1 MRTQAKSPSN
11 IALVKYWGKH
21 GLQLPLNPSVSFTLS
36 HSTSQTRIYWR
47 EASDFGYSFRFH
59 GKEQKTFTPKL
70 DTFFQRIIDNAPEL
84 REHHLAIESENSFPH
99 SSGIASSAAAFS
111 ALALAIE
118 EGIRQL
124 RNEPHVD
131 LNRASEWS
139 RLGSGSACRSL
150 FPKAAV
156 WGAHPK
162 IEGSSDIRGLDV
174 SQRLHPVFEDFHDVI
189 LLIDEGVKPVSSTA
203 GHALMDGHVF
213 GKARIRQAFDHVE
226 EMMEILHAGNID
238 RFNELVELEAL
249 TLHALMMSAADPYL
263 LMRPGTLEAIES
275 VRRFRKETKTQVC
288 FTLDAGAN
296 LHLLFPAASE
306 QKVMPWVE
314 NALSKVSGGRYI
326 CDCVGSGPKWS
337 SAI

>member
-1 MRTQAKSPSN
+1 MVSAGIWQC
-11 IALVKYWGKH
+11 
-21 GLQLPLNPSVSFTLS
+21 VSFTL
-36 HSTSQTRIYWR
+36 
-47 EASDFGYSFRFH
+47 
-59 GKEQKTFTPKL
+59 L
-70 DTFFQRIIDNAPEL
+70 
-84 REHHLAIESENSFPH
+84 
-99 SSGIASSAAAFS
+99 
-111 ALALAIE
+111 
-118 EGIRQL
+118 
-124 RNEPHVD
+124 
-131 LNRASEWS
+131 
-139 RLGSGSACRSL
+139 
-150 FPKAAV
+150 KAAV

-213 GKARIRQAFDHVE
+213 GKARIQQAFDHVE

-238 RFNELVELEAL
+238 RFNELSAEAPA
-249 TLHALMMSAADPYL
+249 LHALMMSAADPYL
-263 LMRPGTLEAIES
+263 LMRPGTPLKDRKVS
-275 VRRFRKETKTQVC
+275 VDSGKRQKTQVC

-326 CDCVGSGPKWS
+326 CDCVGMTQMEFSYMKVTEEALFYAKILLFGEYGIIKDSMGLSIPYHYYEGSFDTLPNFLLSNRTRATNTSGPTPNT
-337 SAI
+337 SAS

>member
-1 MRTQAKSPSN
+1 MRTQAESPSN

-36 HSTSQTRIYWR
+36 HSTSRTRIHWK
-47 EASDFGYSFRFH
+47 EAPEFGYSFSFH

-70 DTFFQRIIDNAPEL
+70 DAFFERIMDSAPEL
-84 REHHLAIESENSFPH
+84 QGHCLEIESENSFPH
-99 SSGIASSAAAFS
+99 SSGIASSASAFS
-111 ALALAIE
+111 ALSLAIE
-118 EGIRQL
+118 EGIRRL
-124 RNEPHVD
+124 RNVPQVD

-174 SQRLHPVFEDFHDVI
+174 SQRLHPVFKDFHDVI
-189 LLIDEGVKPVSSTA
+189 LLIDEGVKSVSSTA

-213 GKARIRQAFDHVE
+213 GKARILQAFDHVE
-226 EMMEILHAGNID
+226 EMMNILSTGD
-238 RFNELVELEAL
+238 LQRFIELVELEAL
-249 TLHALMMSAADPYL
+249 TLHALMMSASDPYL
-263 LMRPGTLEAIES
+263 LMRPGTVAAIES
-275 VRRFRKETKTQVC
+275 VRQFRKETDTPIC

-314 NALSKVSGGRYI
+314 HELRMLNNGRYI
-326 CDCVGSGPKWS
+326 CDRVGNGPQWS

>member
-1 MRTQAKSPSN
+1 MRTQAESPSN

-36 HSTSQTRIYWR
+36 HSTSRTRIHWK
-47 EASDFGYSFRFH
+47 EAPEFGYSFRFH
-59 GKEQKTFTPKL
+59 GKEQKAFTPKL
-70 DTFFQRIIDNAPEL
+70 DAFFERIMESAPEL
-84 REHHLAIESENSFPH
+84 STQQLEIESENSFPH
-99 SSGIASSAAAFS
+99 SSGIASSASAFS
-111 ALALAIE
+111 ALSLAIE

-124 RNEPHVD
+124 RNKPQVD

-156 WGAHPK
+156 WGAHPN

-174 SQRLHPVFEDFHDVI
+174 SQRLHPVFKDFHDVI
-189 LLIDEGVKPVSSTA
+189 LLIDEGVKSVSSTA
-203 GHALMDGHVF
+203 GHALMDRHVF
-213 GKARIRQAFDHVE
+213 GKARIQQAFDHVE
-226 EMMEILHAGNID
+226 EMMDILSTGD
-238 RFNELVELEAL
+238 LQRFIELVELEAL
-249 TLHALMMSAADPYL
+249 TLHALMMSASDPYL
-263 LMRPGTLEAIES
+263 LMRPGTLAAIES
-275 VRRFRKETKTQVC
+275 VRQFRKETDTNIC

-314 NALSKVSGGRYI
+314 NELSMLSNGRYI
-326 CDCVGSGPKWS
+326 CDRVGNGPKWS
-337 SAI
+337 STL